1 MLFVMDR
8 NDAVCMWMK
17 NTLIPL
23 SVAFIDKDGFIIN
36 IEKMKP
42 LTLDIHCSKAK
53 AVYALEM
60 NESWFEKN
68 HVKPGDKISRLPLPP
83 QTN

>member
-1 MLFVMDR
+1 
-8 NDAVCMWMK
+8 
-17 NTLIPL
+17 
-23 SVAFIDKDGFIIN
+23 
-36 IEKMKP
+36 MKP

>member
-1 MLFVMDR
+1 MYFTYGSILFD
-8 NDAVCMWMK
+8 NAVW
-17 NTLIPL
+17 LVL
-23 SVAFIDKDGFIIN
+23 SIIN